1 MKNRIRESFPRII
14 ENKLIEEIAEQGILK
29 CISEGELLI
38 TAGQYITHAPLIL
51 RGTIKVSRVNTNGE
65 EVFLYYL
72 QKGDTCADTL
82 QCCFTNQKSQI
93 NAVSEE
99 DSEVILVDLRM
110 VNLWSSQYK
119 SWKEFVMLSFKD
131 KFNQVLEAL
140 DAIAFQKIDERLL
153 SYLNEKKK
161 VLKTRQLHITHQDI
175 AYDLHTSREVISRM
189 LKALE
194 KTGSVK
200 LGRNRIEI
208 L

>member
-1 MKNRIRESFPRII
+1 MKTQIREAFPRII
-14 ENKLIEEIAEQGILK
+14 ENKLVEEIAEQGSLK
-29 CISEGELLI
+29 HIEEGEQLI

-51 RGTIKVSRVNTNGE
+51 SGTIKVSRVNSSGE

-93 NAVSEE
+93 NAIAEE
-99 DSEVILVDLRM
+99 DTELILVDLRM
-110 VNLWSSQYK
+110 VNLWSSHYK

-131 KFNQVLEAL
+131 KFNQILEAL

-153 SYLNEKKK
+153 NYLNEKKE
-161 VLKTRQLHITHQDI
+161 VLHTTHLHITHQDI
-175 AYDLHTSREVISRM
+175 AYDLNTSREVVSRL

-194 KTGSVK
+194 KKGIVK
-200 LGRNRIEI
+200 LGRNRIQI